1 MNFSTKINDN
11 SYSQDLNFSL
21 EIIQNGGVILC
32 PTDTVWG
39 LSCDATSESAVEKIY
54 QIKNRPPQ
62 KSLIVLVNSLEM
74 IRFYIDFEES
84 YFEKVKCFIDQNH
97 KPTTVIYPKSQ
108 NLAKNLTSDNSIA
121 IRIVKQGFCSD
132 LIAKLNKPLVSTS
145 ANFSGE
151 PTPCNF
157 AEINP
162 KLIEKVDYTVQHK
175 QNDNQKSA
183 SSTIIKLGSDGEI
196 EIIRE

>member
-1 MNFSTKINDN
+1 MNLRVKINKDN
-11 SYSQDLNFSL
+11 YLQDLNFSVKA
-21 EIIQNGGVILC
+21 IQDGGVILC

-39 LSCDATSESAVEKIY
+39 LSCDATDKIAVEKIY

-74 IRFYIDFEES
+74 LRDYADFGG
-84 YFEKVKCFIDQNH
+84 YFEQIRNFIDQNK

-108 NLAKNLTSDNSIA
+108 KLANNLTSDNSVA
-121 IRIVKQGFCSD
+121 IRVVANGFCSD
-132 LIAKLNKPLVSTS
+132 LITRLNKPIVSTS

-157 AEINP
+157 TEINS
-162 KLIEKVDYTVQHK
+162 KITQIVDYTVQHK
-175 QNDNQKSA
+175 QNDIQKSA
-183 SSTIIKLGSDGEI
+183 SSTIIKLNPDGQI
-196 EIIRE
+196 EVVRP